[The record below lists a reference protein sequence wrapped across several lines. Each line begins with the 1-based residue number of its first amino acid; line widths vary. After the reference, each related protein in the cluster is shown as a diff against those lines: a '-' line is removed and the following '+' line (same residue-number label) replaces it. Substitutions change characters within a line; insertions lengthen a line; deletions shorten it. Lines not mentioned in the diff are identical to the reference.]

1 MKGVNQAV
9 CTVLLRP
16 REAADALGISR
27 SKLYELLRAGEV
39 ESVCIAR
46 SRRVPVDALNDY
58 VARLRMAAREVAA

>member
-1 MKGVNQAV
+1 MKGVNRAV

-16 REAADALGISR
+16 QEAADALGISR